1 MVLLNLKTV
10 KQQETK
16 LEYMSEIK
24 SVCVYCGSSARV
36 DQMYKDAAIELGQ
49 TIAANDWSVVYGG
62 GRVGLMGLVADA
74 ALKAGTRVVGII
86 PQHIQAREIE
96 HTDLT
101 ELHIVDSMHIR
112 KQMMVDR
119 SDAFVILAGGLGTL
133 DEFFELLTWKQ
144 LGLHDKPVVMVNIGG
159 YWTKMVEAI
168 KYIADQKFM
177 RAEDFGMFQ
186 VVDTVAQVPAALRAA
201 PHERFDP
208 STKWI

>member
-1 MVLLNLKTV
+1 
-10 KQQETK
+10 
-16 LEYMSEIK
+16 MSEIK
-24 SVCVYCGSSARV
+24 SVCVYCGSSSRV
-36 DQMYKDAAIELGQ
+36 DQKYKDAAVELGKL
-49 TIAANDWSVVYGG
+49 IAANKWDVVYGG
-62 GRVGLMGLVADA
+62 GRVGLMGLVADS
-74 ALKAGTRVVGII
+74 ALSSGARVVGII

-119 SDAFVILAGGLGTL
+119 ADAFVILAGGLGTL

-144 LGLHDKPVVMVNIGG
+144 LGLHDKPIVMVNIGG

-168 KYIADQKFM
+168 AYIADQKFM
-177 RAEDFGMFQ
+177 RPEDLGMFH
-186 VVDTVAQVPAALRAA
+186 VVETVAEVPDALRGA
-201 PHERFDP
+201 PIQRFDP